1 MPVYSLRSISYHQ
14 CNDFIDRQHIVSTG
28 ILCSRGNETQFQ
40 IRGSTFC
47 CHHIPCH
54 FEHFDIRID
63 IVCHG
68 QQPIQRRW
76 IKRWHN
82 GMAISTFVLHIINV
96 QLCKL
101 WMLSFDKTQGSDFVI
116 KLTLNA
122 KGIRSSAS
130 CYRLINFGT
139 ERSEC
144 QHRIIH
150 ANLISKFDDT
160 SFFVG

>member
-1 MPVYSLRSISYHQ
+1 MQRLHRPLAHYINGHPL
-14 CNDFIDRQHIVSTG
+14 F
-28 ILCSRGNETQFQ
+28 RGNETKFQ

-47 CHHIPCH
+47 WHHIPYH
-54 FEHFDIRID
+54 FEHFDIRIN
-63 IVCHG
+63 IIQHG

-82 GMAISTFVLHIINV
+82 DMPVLTFALDFMNV

-101 WMLSFDKTQGSDFVI
+101 WMLSFGRTQGSDFVI

-130 CYRLINFGT
+130 CYQLINFGT
-139 ERSEC
+139 ERTEC
-144 QHRIIH
+144 QHQIVH

-160 SFFVG
+160 FYFVG